1 MEWPKPRR
9 DCSRRRWP
17 TAQKQ
22 GSLRNLR
29 QKILN
34 WTRNNHTETLVD
46 TAEVFHHQV
55 HKCEKNMIGKSPNK
69 GCHFKI
75 ECLSVR
81 MEIFTSTNILEVFYA
96 GDNNDVRLVY
106 DITTIK
112 EMEGGGSDNFG
123 RSCTPTSVSTPTR
136 GIVGDQER
144 KLVSGIRSC
153 MINDSRDLRTSL
165 AR

>member
-1 MEWPKPRR
+1 M
-9 DCSRRRWP
+9 
-17 TAQKQ
+17 
-22 GSLRNLR
+22 
-29 QKILN
+29 
-34 WTRNNHTETLVD
+34 VD

-55 HKCEKNMIGKSPNK
+55 HTCEKENDWKTPNK
-69 GCHFKI
+69 GCHFEFEY

-136 GIVGDQER
+136 GVVGDQER
-144 KLVSGIRSC
+144 KLVPGIRSC
-153 MINDSRDLRTSL
+153 MVNDSRDLRTSL

>member
-1 MEWPKPRR
+1 MFVSQNGNLYINKYF
-9 DCSRRRWP
+9 
-17 TAQKQ
+17 
-22 GSLRNLR
+22 GS
-29 QKILN
+29 
-34 WTRNNHTETLVD
+34 
-46 TAEVFHHQV
+46 F
-55 HKCEKNMIGKSPNK
+55 
-69 GCHFKI
+69 
-75 ECLSVR
+75 
-81 MEIFTSTNILEVFYA
+81 FYA